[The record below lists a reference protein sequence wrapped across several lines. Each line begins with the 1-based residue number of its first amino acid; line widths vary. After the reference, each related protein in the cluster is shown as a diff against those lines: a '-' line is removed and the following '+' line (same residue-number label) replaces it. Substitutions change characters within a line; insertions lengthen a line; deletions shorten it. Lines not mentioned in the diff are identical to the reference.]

1 VEETDRQLVE
11 RTLAGDQSAFGVLVG
26 RHMDQVS
33 RLISEVMRS
42 GSDVED
48 AVQECFLK
56 TYRGL
61 HTYRGDAQFNTWLMR
76 IAYNVAITKSKRFA
90 RQRDVIQ
97 PDTEITDL
105 APDLDTAWADKNVN
119 DREVEELMAARIDEL
134 PENYRLALTLYYY
147 EEFTYQEIARVLDRP
162 LNTIKA
168 HISRAKASLK
178 NLLVKDDAFQ
188 EWTGDE
194 QSTG

>member
-97 PDTEITDL
+97 PDSEITDL

-147 EEFTYQEIARVLDRP
+147 EELTYQEIARVLDRP

-168 HISRAKASLK
+168 HLSRAKASLK

-188 EWTGDE
+188 EWTCDE